1 MAAIELKFIPVGFI
15 HPKTETGKKGSRW
28 ERDNPLNYSS
38 RIEGN
43 KFYLFFSIT
52 KLNNFS
58 GKPLLW
64 LQILDEKNNIN
75 NDVDIAVINETTGKT
90 SIVEL
95 NENYNDFVTIQNKR
109 LSRKMDRMW
118 NRYLISKV
126 KVQKSNLNAK
136 DKSKF
141 VNLARAKYLKQIK
154 LSDKNNTDLENKLKK
169 L

>member
-1 MAAIELKFIPVGFI
+1 MNTPVGLWYDVNHIRVVKNVFD
-15 HPKTETGKKGSRW
+15 KDETRKYIIQEAKR
-28 ERDNPLNYSS
+28 
-38 RIEGN
+38 
-43 KFYLFFSIT
+43 
-52 KLNNFS
+52 
-58 GKPLLW
+58 
-64 LQILDEKNNIN
+64 NIG

-95 NENYNDFVTIQNKR
+95 NDNYSDFVSIQNRK

-141 VNLARAKYLKQIK
+141 VNLARAKYLKQTK
-154 LSDKNNTDLENKLKK
+154 LSDKNNTELENKLKK

>member
-1 MAAIELKFIPVGFI
+1 MIDTPVGLWHHINHIRVMKNVFDKESTRKYI
-15 HPKTETGKKGSRW
+15 IQEAKR
-28 ERDNPLNYSS
+28 
-38 RIEGN
+38 
-43 KFYLFFSIT
+43 SI
-52 KLNNFS
+52 
-58 GKPLLW
+58 G
-64 LQILDEKNNIN
+64 

-90 SIVEL
+90 RIVEL
-95 NENYNDFVTIQNKR
+95 NDNYNDFVTIQNRK

-141 VNLARAKYLKQIK
+141 VNLARAKYLKQTK
-154 LSDKNNTDLENKLKK
+154 LSDKNNTELENKLKK

>member
-1 MAAIELKFIPVGFI
+1 MNTPVGLWYDVNHIRVVKNVFD
-15 HPKTETGKKGSRW
+15 KDETRKYIIQEAKR
-28 ERDNPLNYSS
+28 
-38 RIEGN
+38 
-43 KFYLFFSIT
+43 
-52 KLNNFS
+52 
-58 GKPLLW
+58 
-64 LQILDEKNNIN
+64 NIG

-95 NENYNDFVTIQNKR
+95 NDNYSDFVSIQNRK

-141 VNLARAKYLKQIK
+141 VNLARAKYLKQTK
-154 LSDKNNTDLENKLKK
+154 LSDKNNTVLENILKK

>member
-1 MAAIELKFIPVGFI
+1 MIDTPVGLWHDVNHIRVIKNVFD
-15 HPKTETGKKGSRW
+15 KDETRKYIIQEAKR
-28 ERDNPLNYSS
+28 
-38 RIEGN
+38 
-43 KFYLFFSIT
+43 
-52 KLNNFS
+52 
-58 GKPLLW
+58 
-64 LQILDEKNNIN
+64 NIG

-95 NENYNDFVTIQNKR
+95 NDNYSDFVSIQNRK

-141 VNLARAKYLKQIK
+141 VNLARAKYLKQTK

-169 L
+169 LS

>member
-1 MAAIELKFIPVGFI
+1 MKTPVGLWYDVNHIRVVKNVFD
-15 HPKTETGKKGSRW
+15 KDETRKYIIQ
-28 ERDNPLNYSS
+28 EA
-38 RIEGN
+38 
-43 KFYLFFSIT
+43 
-52 KLNNFS
+52 
-58 GKPLLW
+58 
-64 LQILDEKNNIN
+64 KNNIN

-95 NENYNDFVTIQNKR
+95 NEAYNDFVTIQNRR

-118 NRYLISKV
+118 NKYLISKV

-141 VNLARAKYLKQIK
+141 VNLARAKYLKQTK
-154 LSDKNNTDLENKLKK
+154 LSDKNNTELENKLKK

>member
-1 MAAIELKFIPVGFI
+1 MIDTPVGLWHHINHIRVMKNVFDKESTRKYI
-15 HPKTETGKKGSRW
+15 IQEAKR
-28 ERDNPLNYSS
+28 
-38 RIEGN
+38 
-43 KFYLFFSIT
+43 SI
-52 KLNNFS
+52 
-58 GKPLLW
+58 G
-64 LQILDEKNNIN
+64 

-95 NENYNDFVTIQNKR
+95 NDNYNDFVTIQNRK

-141 VNLARAKYLKQIK
+141 VNLARAKYLKQTK
-154 LSDKNNTDLENKLKK
+154 LSDKNNTELENKLKK